1 MDDFNFIVYC
11 KTQKE
16 LNAVLGKAESEGY
29 KWASGKDPTKIT
41 LYAPMY
47 IHIHPD
53 DRHLLYGETILTWHE
68 PFVISA
74 NRYLNDENAVNENII
89 ASGISQKIKDQI
101 VKEFL
106 EKWLKMRKCADRNCK
121 KCVFSSNNTEHKCS
135 FCIPPQIDE
144 LNINELIQI
153 INTGEVL
160 SKSRMTTTKALKI
173 LDDITTFGIENI
185 SSEDMPNFSEALKL
199 AIEVLK
205 EKEDLESE

>member
-1 MDDFNFIVYC
+1 MDNFIVFC
-11 KTQKE
+11 ETQEE
-16 LNAVLGKAESEGY
+16 LDVVLGKAESEGY
-29 KWASGKDPTKIT
+29 LWGTGGKPTGYK

-47 IHIHPD
+47 IYFYPD
-53 DRHLLYGETILTWHE
+53 GRGLLYAGTIIPKEE
-68 PFVISA
+68 PFVILA
-74 NRYLNDENAVNENII
+74 DKYLTGEDTVNENIV
-89 ASGISQKIKDQI
+89 ASGISQNIKDQI

-173 LDDITTFGIENI
+173 LDDIITFGIENI

-205 EKEDLESE
+205 EKEDAEND